1 LKQVGSTTAQKK
13 PTSAR
18 LGSSQRREYID
29 MQRSGKR
36 QQDQNKATVAA
47 GQSSMSISGEQFS
60 GYELET
66 ARASELGSIANEM
79 GAFLASKG
87 VATVAAEAR
96 AALFDSTPATS
107 PPPPSA
113 EETALQVRVRGP
125 IALSVFAPGAVLTPL
140 DRLAGPEAPDRLVLL
155 RGR

>member
-1 LKQVGSTTAQKK
+1 
-13 PTSAR
+13 
-18 LGSSQRREYID
+18 

-79 GAFLASKG
+79 GAVTAVTRVQF
-87 VATVAAEAR
+87 
-96 AALFDSTPATS
+96 PAGES
-107 PPPPSA
+107 PFS
-113 EETALQVRVRGP
+113 GM
-125 IALSVFAPGAVLTPL
+125 
-140 DRLAGPEAPDRLVLL
+140 
-155 RGR
+155 